1 MSSNGALTQL
11 VAVGAQD
18 ADLITDDP
26 KYSVFQQ
33 NDGKI
38 NNFVRG
44 TTSVYS
50 SGNCNWGSSKK
61 TTGFKS

>member
-1 MSSNGALTQL
+1 MLLYMSSNGALTQL

-38 NNFVRG
+38 NNFVRA
-44 TTSVYS
+44 YD
-50 SGNCNWGSSKK
+50 KLIK
-61 TTGFKS
+61 Q